1 MVNQLINK
9 LGDFF
14 FIVRNYFTTF
24 AQIFWIMN
32 FDVKEIVSATMVL
45 FAVVD
50 IIGSV
55 PIIINLR
62 KKAGRIQSEK
72 TAIVAGILLILFLF
86 IGKQL
91 LNLFGVTVE
100 AFAVAGAFILFFLAL
115 EMILGITL
123 YKGTTPETASII
135 PLAFPMVAGAGALT
149 TVLSLRAKFY
159 VENIIVA
166 ILINMIIVYIVLKS
180 SEKIEKFLG
189 KQGITVIH
197 NLFGVILLAIAVN
210 LFTTNIRAML
220 FGQWWMTNDS
230 TNLTD
235 K

>member
-1 MVNQLINK
+1 
-9 LGDFF
+9 
-14 FIVRNYFTTF
+14 
-24 AQIFWIMN
+24 MN
-32 FDVKEIVSATMVL
+32 FDIKEIISATMVL

-72 TAIVAGILLILFLF
+72 TAIVAGGLWVVFLFL
-86 IGKQL
+86 GKQL

-123 YKGTTPETASII
+123 YKGTTPESASIV

-166 ILINMIIVYIVLKS
+166 IIINMVIVYIVLKS
-180 SEKIEKFLG
+180 SERIEKFLG
-189 KQGITVIH
+189 KQGITVLH

-210 LFTTNIRAML
+210 LFTANIKEMFFSKHTAPVEEKL
-220 FGQWWMTNDS
+220 NLPKIPTNDDK
-230 TNLTD
+230 TFFLTPNT
-235 K
+235 

>member
-1 MVNQLINK
+1 
-9 LGDFF
+9 
-14 FIVRNYFTTF
+14 
-24 AQIFWIMN
+24 MN
-32 FDVKEIVSATMVL
+32 FDVKEIISATMVL

-72 TAIVAGILLILFLF
+72 TAIVAGGLLVVFLFL
-86 IGKQL
+86 GKQL

-123 YKGTTPETASII
+123 YKGTTPESASIV

-166 ILINMIIVYIVLKS
+166 IIINMVIVYIVLKS
-180 SEKIEKFLG
+180 SERIEKFLG
-189 KQGITVIH
+189 KQGITVLH

-220 FGQWWMTNDS
+220 FVH
-230 TNLTD
+230 
-235 K
+235 

>member
-1 MVNQLINK
+1 
-9 LGDFF
+9 
-14 FIVRNYFTTF
+14 
-24 AQIFWIMN
+24 MN
-32 FDVKEIVSATMVL
+32 FDIKEIISATMVL

-72 TAIVAGILLILFLF
+72 TAIVAGCLLVVFLFL
-86 IGKQL
+86 GKQL

-123 YKGTTPETASII
+123 YKGTTPESASIV

-166 ILINMIIVYIVLKS
+166 IIINMVIVYIVLKS
-180 SEKIEKFLG
+180 SERIEKFLG
-189 KQGITVIH
+189 KQGITVLH

-210 LFTTNIRAML
+210 LFTANIKEMFFSKHTAPVEEKL
-220 FGQWWMTNDS
+220 NLPKIPTNDDK
-230 TNLTD
+230 TFFLTPNT
-235 K
+235 

>member
-1 MVNQLINK
+1 
-9 LGDFF
+9 
-14 FIVRNYFTTF
+14 
-24 AQIFWIMN
+24 MN
-32 FDVKEIVSATMVL
+32 FDVKEIISATMVL

-72 TAIVAGILLILFLF
+72 TAIVAGMLLILFLF

-123 YKGTTPETASII
+123 YKGTTPETASIV

-220 FGQWWMTNDS
+220 FGQ
-230 TNLTD
+230 
-235 K
+235 

>member
-1 MVNQLINK
+1 
-9 LGDFF
+9 
-14 FIVRNYFTTF
+14 
-24 AQIFWIMN
+24 
-32 FDVKEIVSATMVL
+32 MVL

-72 TAIVAGILLILFLF
+72 TAIVAGGLLVVFLFL
-86 IGKQL
+86 GKQL

-100 AFAVAGAFILFFLAL
+100 AFAVAGAFIFFFLAL

-123 YKGTTPETASII
+123 YKGTTPESASIV

-166 ILINMIIVYIVLKS
+166 IIINMVIVYIVLKS
-180 SEKIEKFLG
+180 SERIEKFLG
-189 KQGITVIH
+189 KQGITVLH
-197 NLFGVILLAIAVN
+197 NLFGVILLAIAVH
-210 LFTTNIRAML
+210 LFTANIKEMFFSKHTAPVEEKL
-220 FGQWWMTNDS
+220 NLPKIPTNDDK
-230 TNLTD
+230 TFFLTPNT
-235 K
+235 

>member
-1 MVNQLINK
+1 
-9 LGDFF
+9 
-14 FIVRNYFTTF
+14 
-24 AQIFWIMN
+24 MN
-32 FDVKEIVSATMVL
+32 FDIKEIISATMVL

-72 TAIVAGILLILFLF
+72 TAIVAGGLLVVFLFL
-86 IGKQL
+86 GKQL

-123 YKGTTPETASII
+123 YKGTTPESASIV

-166 ILINMIIVYIVLKS
+166 IIINMIIVYIVLKS
-180 SEKIEKFLG
+180 SERIEKFLG
-189 KQGITVIH
+189 KQGITVLH

-210 LFTTNIRAML
+210 LFTANIKEMFFSKHTAPVEEKL
-220 FGQWWMTNDS
+220 NLPNIPTNDDK
-230 TNLTD
+230 TFFLTPNT
-235 K
+235 

>member
-1 MVNQLINK
+1 
-9 LGDFF
+9 
-14 FIVRNYFTTF
+14 
-24 AQIFWIMN
+24 MN
-32 FDVKEIVSATMVL
+32 FDVKEIISATMVL

-166 ILINMIIVYIVLKS
+166 ILINMIIVYVVLKS

-220 FGQWWMTNDS
+220 FGQ
-230 TNLTD
+230 
-235 K
+235 

>member
-1 MVNQLINK
+1 
-9 LGDFF
+9 
-14 FIVRNYFTTF
+14 
-24 AQIFWIMN
+24 
-32 FDVKEIVSATMVL
+32 MVL

-123 YKGTTPETASII
+123 YKGTTPETASIV

-166 ILINMIIVYIVLKS
+166 ILINMIIVYVVLKS

-220 FGQWWMTNDS
+220 FGQ
-230 TNLTD
+230 
-235 K
+235 

>member
-1 MVNQLINK
+1 
-9 LGDFF
+9 
-14 FIVRNYFTTF
+14 
-24 AQIFWIMN
+24 MN

-123 YKGTTPETASII
+123 YKGTTPETASIV

-197 NLFGVILLAIAVN
+197 NLFGVILLAIAVT

>member
-1 MVNQLINK
+1 
-9 LGDFF
+9 
-14 FIVRNYFTTF
+14 
-24 AQIFWIMN
+24 MN
-32 FDVKEIVSATMVL
+32 FDIKEIISATMVL

-72 TAIVAGILLILFLF
+72 TAIVAGGLLVVFLFL
-86 IGKQL
+86 GKQL

-100 AFAVAGAFILFFLAL
+100 AFAVSGAFILFFLSL
-115 EMILGITL
+115 DMILGITL
-123 YKGTTPETASII
+123 YKGTTPESASIV

-166 ILINMIIVYIVLKS
+166 IIINMVIVYIVLKS
-180 SEKIEKFLG
+180 SERIEKFLG
-189 KQGITVIH
+189 KQGITVLH

-210 LFTTNIRAML
+210 LFTANIKEMFFSRHTAPVEEKL
-220 FGQWWMTNDS
+220 NLPKIPTNDDK
-230 TNLTD
+230 TFFLTPNT
-235 K
+235 

>member
-1 MVNQLINK
+1 
-9 LGDFF
+9 
-14 FIVRNYFTTF
+14 
-24 AQIFWIMN
+24 MN

-123 YKGTTPETASII
+123 YKGTTPETASIV

-166 ILINMIIVYIVLKS
+166 IFINMIIVYIVLKS

-220 FGQWWMTNDS
+220 FGQ
-230 TNLTD
+230 
-235 K
+235 

>member
-1 MVNQLINK
+1 
-9 LGDFF
+9 
-14 FIVRNYFTTF
+14 
-24 AQIFWIMN
+24 MN
-32 FDVKEIVSATMVL
+32 FDIKEIISATMVL

-72 TAIVAGILLILFLF
+72 TAIVAGGLLVVFLFL
-86 IGKQL
+86 GKQL

-123 YKGTTPETASII
+123 YKGTTPESASIV

-166 ILINMIIVYIVLKS
+166 IIINMVIVYIVLKS
-180 SEKIEKFLG
+180 SERIEKFLG
-189 KQGITVIH
+189 KQGITVLH

-210 LFTTNIRAML
+210 LFTANIKEMFFSRHTAPVEEKL
-220 FGQWWMTNDS
+220 NLPKIPTNDDK
-230 TNLTD
+230 TFFLTPNT
-235 K
+235 